1 MHLNYSRFAY
11 HTFLGFALA
20 LCGAGCMPEKPHTN
34 NLQSHL
40 RSSTKEKR
48 ELWLN
53 MANEAEL
60 WVDGMGK
67 GLDEGIK
74 NTVIALNLL
83 GFKTSQ
89 SCEGHIDWGLPYPW
103 VDFQITSDQAKVFDK
118 KLLNI
123 YQKIEAKMADLQKKY
138 PELHMR
144 DIIDKD
150 DAESKQ
156 LRDLYTKMHA
166 ITPRLDQ
173 AAKSALLPLY
183 KLLEKFYKNK
193 SAHYDLVIHI
203 HEESHAKLFR
213 IYSLGGSWQTTRNEP
228 ERTVKLKKY
237 QQEMNDFTN
246 YLIDYFFHV

>member
-1 MHLNYSRFAY
+1 MNSNYSRLAY
-11 HTFLGFALA
+11 PIFLGSVLA
-20 LCGAGCMPEKPHTN
+20 LCATGCMPEKPHTDS
-34 NLQSHL
+34 LQSHL
-40 RSSTKEKR
+40 RSSTKEKA
-48 ELWLN
+48 ELWRA
-53 MANEAEL
+53 MEKDVEL
-60 WVDGMGK
+60 WVDALGE

-74 NTVIALNLL
+74 NTVIVLNLL

-89 SCEGHIDWGLPYPW
+89 SCEGHLDWGLPYPW
-103 VDFQITSDQAKVFDK
+103 VDFQITSDQAEALDK

-166 ITPRLDQ
+166 ITPKLDR

-183 KLLEKFYKNK
+183 KLLETFYKTK

-203 HEESHAKLFR
+203 HEESHAKIFR
-213 IYSLGGSWQTTRNEP
+213 IYSLGGSWQTARDEP
-228 ERTVKLKKY
+228 EKAEKLKKY

-246 YLIDYFFHV
+246 YLIDYFFS